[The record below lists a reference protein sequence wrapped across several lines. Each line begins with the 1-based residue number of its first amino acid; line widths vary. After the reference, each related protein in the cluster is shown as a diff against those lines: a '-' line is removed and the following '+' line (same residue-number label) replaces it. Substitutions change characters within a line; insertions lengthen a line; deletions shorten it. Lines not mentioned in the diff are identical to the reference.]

1 MAEYGGRIYD
11 QIRRMGASPDWSQTA
26 YTLDPALCAAVLEAF
41 VQFHEAQLIYR
52 HNRLVNWDCRL
63 KTAVS
68 EIEVRAALQ
77 LAILGSMVGRQLRL
91 ALLRP
96 VPCQ

>member
-1 MAEYGGRIYD
+1 MSMDAGRTGFHTRCDEWVAEYGGRIYD

-68 EIEVRAALQ
+68 EIEVRADL
-77 LAILGSMVGRQLRL
+77 
-91 ALLRP
+91 
-96 VPCQ
+96 

>member
-41 VQFHEAQLIYR
+41 VRFHDAGLIYR

-68 EIEVRAALQ
+68 DIEVTL
-77 LAILGSMVGRQLRL
+77 SMHF
-91 ALLRP
+91 P
-96 VPCQ
+96 S